1 MALSL
6 RLRSI
11 SISKKLL
18 GINLIIFLVTSGIVV
33 VNVFFSRNI
42 REQLITMI
50 DRDVAQV
57 IYNAQLTRNLN
68 RIFSESQLLL
78 NLFSMNI
85 DVTVVRQQRLLDEL
99 AQDVEKITAM
109 RDLTALHAQLVEF
122 QTTLQ
127 ATFADYI
134 EVKRNIEQLKEHD
147 ASFKAKIGL
156 VENMVTETIL
166 DLTLNKKEEELF
178 AVNQLSALIPEYYK
192 RLLQVSILLNELL
205 PQYIQIDTPVNADGE
220 QQIVALIDELKE
232 SLFPVTTS
240 GKQFVAPGEEL
251 LNAADMYKKDIQ
263 AFFQQM
269 RQFQER
275 LAVLTVAETSVM
287 ASLQTIEE
295 QITET
300 THRFRDEVANDFRLN
315 QQLTLLFSA
324 VILLMLI
331 VIGIYSVRTT
341 KPLMWLARIAD
352 GLAEGKTDHDF
363 TKLCR
368 HAADDEIGQLTKSF
382 QKLTAYH
389 HEMAAIASEISH
401 GNLANDLR
409 PRSKM
414 DALGQA
420 FVDMSAYLNKMAA
433 IATAFGEGDLHQ
445 EITPESDHDVLGLAF
460 GKMQSLRRSMGEIM
474 RGAAQ
479 LQRASVD
486 LSGISEHMVQAVQQ
500 ISVQIHTAS
509 SRSDHICENVDAVA
523 SATEEISAS
532 IRAISGNTSN
542 IAQIAMSS
550 VKCAESANAIIKE
563 LATQSAEIGDIIQVI
578 TSVSEQTNLL
588 ALNATIEAARAGD
601 FGRGFA
607 VVAHEIKQLSRETS
621 ASAGNIIRK
630 LERIHAGSQGAT
642 GAITEMLKINT
653 QISEISFENASAVEQ
668 QSMTTNEISERMH
681 EVAEGSREIS
691 GIIGSIASNA
701 QQTSDGAIGVQ
712 YAAQELA
719 SLANELQELVE
730 KFKI

>member
-1 MALSL
+1 MTLPL

-18 GINLIIFLVTSGIVV
+18 GINLIILLVTSGIVA
-33 VNVFFSRNI
+33 VNVFFSRDI
-42 REQLITMI
+42 GTQIITMI

-57 IYNAQLTRNLN
+57 IQNAQLTRNLN
-68 RIFSESQLLL
+68 RIFSESQLMLS
-78 NLFSMNI
+78 LFTMNI
-85 DVTVVRQQRLLDEL
+85 EVTAARQQRLLNE
-99 AQDVEKITAM
+99 
-109 RDLTALHAQLVEF
+109 LTAQVEAMASVREQKELHERLVEF
-122 QTTLQ
+122 RTALQT
-127 ATFADYI
+127 TFADYI
-134 EVKRNIEQLKEHD
+134 EVKRSIQRLEERN
-147 ASFKAKIGL
+147 ASFKAQIAL
-156 VENMVTETIL
+156 VEDLVTEIIVQ
-166 DLTLNKKEEELF
+166 LTLESKDEEVF
-178 AVNQLSALIPEYYK
+178 TVSQLSALIPDYYN
-192 RLLQVSILLNELL
+192 RLLQVSILLSELL
-205 PQYIQIDTPVNADGE
+205 PQYIQIDASPNSESE
-220 QQIVALIDELKE
+220 QRILALIGELKT

-240 GKQFVAPGEEL
+240 GEQLAEHGKEL
-251 LNAADMYKKDIQ
+251 LQSVDAYKEQMQ

-275 LAVLTVAETSVM
+275 LAVLTVVETSVM
-287 ASLQTIEE
+287 ASLQTIDE

-300 THRFRDEVANDFRLN
+300 THRFREEVANDFRLN
-315 QQLTLLFSA
+315 QQLTLFFSA

-331 VIGIYSVRTT
+331 VIGIYSVRAT
-341 KPLMWLARIAD
+341 KPLIWLARIAD
-352 GLAEGKTDHDF
+352 SLAEGNATPNFRPLRVHV
-363 TKLCR
+363 
-368 HAADDEIGQLTKSF
+368 ADDEIGRLTNSF
-382 QKLTAYH
+382 RKLAAH
-389 HEMAAIASEISH
+389 HQEMTTIASEISQ
-401 GNLANDLR
+401 GNLAHDFR
-409 PRSKM
+409 PRSAN

-433 IATAFGEGDLHQ
+433 IATAFGEGNLQQ
-445 EITPESDHDVLGLAF
+445 EITPKTSRDVLGLAF
-460 GKMQSLRRSMGEIM
+460 QKMQGLRLSMGEIM
-474 RGAAQ
+474 RDATQ
-479 LQRASVD
+479 LQRASTD
-486 LSGISEHMVQAVQQ
+486 LSGISEQMVHAVQQ
-500 ISVQIHTAS
+500 ISAQIHTAS
-509 SRSDHICENVDAVA
+509 SRSEQISENVNAVA

-532 IRAISGNTSN
+532 IRSISGNTSN
-542 IAQIAMSS
+542 IAQIANSS
-550 VKCAESANAIIKE
+550 VKRAESANAIIKE

-607 VVAHEIKQLSRETS
+607 VVAHEIKQLSRETA
-621 ASAGNIIRK
+621 ASVGNIIQK
-630 LERIHAGSQGAT
+630 LERIHAGSQDAT

-653 QISEISFENASAVEQ
+653 QISEISLENASAVEQ

-719 SLANELQELVE
+719 SLANELQELVK